1 MADERWRVVTR
12 EEHRAQVRD
21 LILSL
26 GAVVL
31 TTLPLAAIL
40 WHILTTTQ
48 F

>member
-12 EEHRAQVRD
+12 EEHRVQMRD

-26 GAVVL
+26 GAVLITALVL
-31 TTLPLAAIL
+31 GYLL
-40 WHILTTTQ
+40 WDILTATQ